1 MAHAWMPGARRI
13 RADSDGGPLNG
24 GAPRAVWLTLGTA
37 PRTVSIQSAAQRLLS
52 ERRPCHLVWD
62 PVTGDIV
69 QLISILRA
77 GCALGAPDR
86 LELSPDR
93 VPARRR
99 TVNAEGRICV
109 QIGVLGH
116 PAAPFTDGPL
126 LGVGEIIDWLD
137 SWGVFRRWPAGK
149 PASSLDV
156 GTERS
161 RVLWAR
167 GGHFG
172 ASQVP
177 GCENAG
183 PGAIDVDRITGP
195 RELQVQEI
203 RARELLTQVAAAA
216 EAAEAAA
223 AAVPIPA

>member
-1 MAHAWMPGARRI
+1 VAHAWMPGARRI

-37 PRTVSIQSAAQRLLS
+37 PRAVSIQSAAQRLVS

-77 GCALGAPDR
+77 GCALGTPER
-86 LELSPDR
+86 LDCGQDR
-93 VPARRR
+93 VPARRPN
-99 TVNAEGRICV
+99 VNTEGRVCV

-116 PAAPFTDGPL
+116 PAEPFTGGPIV
-126 LGVGEIIDWLD
+126 GVGAIVSWLD
-137 SWGVFRRWPAGK
+137 SWGVSHRWPAGQ
-149 PASSLDV
+149 PSSCLV
-156 GTERS
+156 RSIERS
-161 RVLWAR
+161 RALWAR

-177 GCENAG
+177 DCENIG
-183 PGAIDVDRITGP
+183 PGAIDIDRLTGSP
-195 RELQVQEI
+195 MRQLH
-203 RARELLTQVAAAA
+203 ARDMLTPL
-216 EAAEAAA
+216 AAA
-223 AAVPIPA
+223 AALPIPA